1 MVIVCAFLLSVLGA
15 VLLYLSHEQQRLR
28 RRSLPFGARVAG
40 TVLVFASVWIW
51 WVASGVAAGIAGAL
65 TTLMLAWVAL
75 PYVAWWRSQRTT
87 VAQAP
92 EQ

>member
-15 VLLYLSHEQQRLR
+15 VLLYLSHEQQRLLR
-28 RRSLPFGARVAG
+28 MSLPFGARVAG
-40 TVLVFASVWIW
+40 TALVFASVWIW

-75 PYVAWWRSQRTT
+75 PYVAWWRSKHT
-87 VAQAP
+87 VAAQAT
-92 EQ
+92 ER